1 MEHYCEMRTI
11 VRGTIIAKHSSINC
25 LEQHYKSQRRQV
37 QPVSGPAK
45 ALGQAVRE
53 IRMEHKIS
61 QEQLAFDSGFD
72 RTYISLVERGVRSPT
87 IRSLVRLA
95 DVLKV
100 RPSEI
105 MARMETLLINPK
117 LRNKC

>member
-1 MEHYCEMRTI
+1 
-11 VRGTIIAKHSSINC
+11 
-25 LEQHYKSQRRQV
+25 LEQRDRKQI

-45 ALGQAVRE
+45 ALGQALRE
-53 IRMEHKIS
+53 IRTSHKIS

-87 IRSLVRLA
+87 IRSLVKLA

-105 MARMETLLINPK
+105 VARMEALLKNPK
-117 LRNKC
+117 PRSKS